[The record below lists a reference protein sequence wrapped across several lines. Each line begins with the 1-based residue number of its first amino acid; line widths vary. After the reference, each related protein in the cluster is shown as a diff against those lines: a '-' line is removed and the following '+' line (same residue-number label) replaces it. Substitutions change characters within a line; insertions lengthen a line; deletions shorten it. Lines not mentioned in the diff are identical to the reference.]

1 MSFMKL
7 LVSKKIY
14 YYYVLKVLSWL
25 TWRTFL
31 QTVNLGSS
39 FTSDFFNN
47 MIVALFFIVCQ
58 YFAKNKKNL
67 FGVALKILPL
77 FCSTIS
83 RTYVRNVET
92 KRDISHTNTKKR
104 TMYMVCTYIQ
114 NLNIFLPSFQAKD
127 LFPWCDDVFIGKQAS
142 NLPSKLSTWPN
153 SPPVPG
159 WASTTSNA
167 RPRYAT
173 C

>member
-1 MSFMKL
+1 ML
-7 LVSKKIY
+7 KI
-14 YYYVLKVLSWL
+14 LSWW

-77 FCSTIS
+77 FVPRSHV
-83 RTYVRNVET
+83 RTYEMS
-92 KRDISHTNTKKR
+92 KRREIFLTQQKTY
-104 TMYMVCTYIQ
+104 YMVCTYIQ